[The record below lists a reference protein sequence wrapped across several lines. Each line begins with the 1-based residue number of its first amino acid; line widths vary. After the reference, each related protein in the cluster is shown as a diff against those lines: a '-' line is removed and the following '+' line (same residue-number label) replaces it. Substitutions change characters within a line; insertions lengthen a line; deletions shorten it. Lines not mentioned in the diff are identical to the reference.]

1 MKLFYETFLYQTVP
15 QVFITRFFIILST
28 PNYHIKSNI
37 IFICYSKYYT
47 ILSMNSKSKL
57 SYKNRFAKLVLTFQ
71 KSCSYLYSKTSKV
84 QPLYTT
90 PHLTAPNTDYRLK
103 KRRRL
108 FPCWATGERSR
119 ANTDYEQ
126 ILYDHNLHPKL
137 QYSFNLEVA

>member
-1 MKLFYETFLYQTVP
+1 MLPVSVIKYNSHLLFKVLHDF
-15 QVFITRFFIILST
+15 
-28 PNYHIKSNI
+28 
-37 IFICYSKYYT
+37 
-47 ILSMNSKSKL
+47 SMNSKSKL

-71 KSCSYLYSKTSKV
+71 KSCNYLYSKTSKV

-119 ANTDYEQ
+119 ANTDYGRIMSNFSKFYTTKIYTPNYSIVKDSNADLTVETETPKSA
-126 ILYDHNLHPKL
+126 HNH
-137 QYSFNLEVA
+137 

>member
-1 MKLFYETFLYQTVP
+1 MCYE
-15 QVFITRFFIILST
+15 ILSAFDT
-28 PNYHIKSNI
+28 KISVIKYNSNLL
-37 IFICYSKYYT
+37 FKVPHD
-47 ILSMNSKSKL
+47 LSMNSKSKL
-57 SYKNRFAKLVLTFQ
+57 FDKNRFAKLVLTYQ

-119 ANTDYEQ
+119 ANTDYGRMMTIFQ
-126 ILYDHNLHPKL
+126 ILYSPTPYLKPK
-137 QYSFNLEVA
+137 

>member
-1 MKLFYETFLYQTVP
+1 M
-15 QVFITRFFIILST
+15 
-28 PNYHIKSNI
+28 
-37 IFICYSKYYT
+37 
-47 ILSMNSKSKL
+47 
-57 SYKNRFAKLVLTFQ
+57 LTYQ

-119 ANTDYEQ
+119 ANTDYGRMMTIVWIHLNVTKVISKFMDEKFRNCVYFFTC
-126 ILYDHNLHPKL
+126 ILPDYMAHDIPKEFWKNIYISKIGQL
-137 QYSFNLEVA
+137 VFFWCVRTHFGEK